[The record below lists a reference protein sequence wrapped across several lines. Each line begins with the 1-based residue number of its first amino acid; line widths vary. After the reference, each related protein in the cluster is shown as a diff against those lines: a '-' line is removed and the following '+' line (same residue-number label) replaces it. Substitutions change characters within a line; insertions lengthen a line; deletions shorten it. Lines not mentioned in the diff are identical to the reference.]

1 MGNTKKVHT
10 SGRFGSRYGVGIKKK
25 IVKVEKDQKNLSNC
39 SFCGFDKIKRIAA
52 GLFICKKCG
61 KKFTGGAYQTET
73 LIGKSVKKAVSQKSF
88 AAEESNLAELQK
100 KSSYSDIE
108 EEVTKSVSKK

>member
-1 MGNTKKVHT
+1 MGNTKKVGT
-10 SGRFGSRYGVGIKKK
+10 SGRFGSRYGVGIKKR
-25 IVKVEKDQKNLSNC
+25 IVKVEENQKKLVNC
-39 SFCGFDKIKRIAA
+39 SFCGFDKVKRIAA

-61 KKFTGGAYQTET
+61 KKFTGGAYQIET

-88 AAEESNLAELQK
+88 SIEESKLVELQQ

-108 EEVTKSVSKK
+108 EEVTKAVSKK